1 MPRGKKKTTKPI
13 KDTEKE
19 LTEDI
24 EKEQE
29 EIIEPV
35 TFQYVGNLTKTTTLI
50 GIIEKNVPFTVSDAS
65 QINHFRNLNTFEELP
80 KSYKIEKKEEVNLD
94 IEYDIHVKMPP
105 KKTYSINL
113 EDSSADIIDESKTDG
128 TGKEIKDEM
137 VEE

>member
-1 MPRGKKKTTKPI
+1 MPRGKKKTTKSI

-19 LTEDI
+19 LTKDI

-35 TFQYVGNLTKTTTLI
+35 TFQYVGNLTKTTTLV
-50 GIIEKNVPFTVSDAS
+50 GIIEKDVPFTVSDAN

-80 KSYKIEKKEEVNLD
+80 KGYKIEKKEDYEIPDDFSSKDTMVASETTL
-94 IEYDIHVKMPP
+94 
-105 KKTYSINL
+105 KKDWD
-113 EDSSADIIDESKTDG
+113 DSSNDDLIEESKR
-128 TGKEIKDEM
+128 DEM

>member
-29 EIIEPV
+29 QIEPV
-35 TFQYVGNLTKTTTLI
+35 TFQYVGNLTKTTTLV
-50 GIIEKNVPFTVSDAS
+50 GIIEKNIPFTVSDAN

-80 KSYKIEKKEEVNLD
+80 KGYKIEKKEEVNLD

>member
-1 MPRGKKKTTKPI
+1 MPRGKKKTIKPI

-29 EIIEPV
+29 QIEPV
-35 TFQYVGNLTKTTTLI
+35 TFQYVGNLTKTTTLV
-50 GIIEKNVPFTVSDAS
+50 GIIEKNVPFTVSDAN

-80 KSYKIEKKEEVNLD
+80 KGYKIKKKEDYEIPDDFSSKDTMIASETTL
-94 IEYDIHVKMPP
+94 
-105 KKTYSINL
+105 KKDWD
-113 EDSSADIIDESKTDG
+113 DSSNDDLIEESK
-128 TGKEIKDEM
+128 KDEM